1 MAKMFYT
8 LEEAASALGV
18 GVEDVKTLAGSGKL
32 QQFRDRDKLM
42 FKRDEVDALAAKGGS
57 AANSSSGTIPLADN
71 EDTDSFE
78 SLQDTAQLSTDE
90 TGLMPA
96 DSDTGVNVS
105 MGSGVNVFETGEVD
119 AADPLAQTQALPAGS
134 LSQDAELSLDSIGSG
149 SGLLDLTRE
158 RDDTSLGVEIDEIMP
173 HDSGQQSGLQDSLA
187 GSGGGTGAGTAA
199 GTAAGSL
206 AAASAILEEIAA
218 DADTGT
224 EAPAG
229 AVMMTGMQEIY
240 DGPSS
245 GLTAG
250 LMLGSL
256 IVLVVCLL
264 VALSG
269 LAEAPLAVTAALGGS
284 TTSVL
289 IAAVAFLAVSG
300 IMGGI
305 GWVLGKKG

>member
-18 GVEDVKTLAGSGKL
+18 NVEDVKTLAGSGKL

-42 FKRDEVDALAAKGGS
+42 FKRDEVDALAAKTGS
-57 AANSSSGTIPLADN
+57 DANSSSGTIPLADSQ
-71 EDTDSFE
+71 DTDNID

-90 TGLMPA
+90 TGLLPA
-96 DSDTGVNVS
+96 DSASGTNIS
-105 MGSGVNVFETGEVD
+105 IGSGVNVFETGEVD
-119 AADPLAQTQALPAGS
+119 AADPLAQTQAMPAGS

-173 HDSGQQSGLQDSLA
+173 HDSAQSSGLHDSLA
-187 GSGGGTGAGTAA
+187 GSGTGAGTAA

-218 DADTGT
+218 DAEGG
-224 EAPAG
+224 EGAQSPAG
-229 AVMMTGMQEIY
+229 AVMISGAQEIY
-240 DGPSS
+240 DGPGS
-245 GLTAG
+245 GLVAG

-256 IVLVVCLL
+256 AVLVVCLL

-269 LAEAPLAVTAALGGS
+269 LTESPLAVTAALGGS
-284 TTSVL
+284 TSTVL